1 MLDSNSLIG
10 MPWQLAKSRLQAA
23 HIPFKVMIGG
33 SFNRF
38 FDIAD
43 KGLYVARI
51 TKVDEC
57 LHILVYRPMIASDF
71 GNSIEVDYA
80 KELFNRNHLIRLIL
94 IVMRFQNM
102 LLLLWMAMVVGLNE
116 EGCHDLW
123 GTVQE
128 PTY

>member
-33 SFNRF
+33 N
-38 FDIAD
+38 IAD

-80 KELFNRNHLIRLIL
+80 KEII
-94 IVMRFQNM
+94 
-102 LLLLWMAMVVGLNE
+102 
-116 EGCHDLW
+116 
-123 GTVQE
+123 
-128 PTY
+128 

>member
-80 KELFNRNHLIRLIL
+80 KENI
-94 IVMRFQNM
+94 
-102 LLLLWMAMVVGLNE
+102 
-116 EGCHDLW
+116 
-123 GTVQE
+123 
-128 PTY
+128 

>member
-51 TKVDEC
+51 TK
-57 LHILVYRPMIASDF
+57 
-71 GNSIEVDYA
+71 G
-80 KELFNRNHLIRLIL
+80 
-94 IVMRFQNM
+94 
-102 LLLLWMAMVVGLNE
+102 
-116 EGCHDLW
+116 
-123 GTVQE
+123 
-128 PTY
+128 

>member
-1 MLDSNSLIG
+1 MFDSNSLI
-10 MPWQLAKSRLQAA
+10 AKSRLQAA

-80 KELFNRNHLIRLIL
+80 KEII
-94 IVMRFQNM
+94 
-102 LLLLWMAMVVGLNE
+102 
-116 EGCHDLW
+116 
-123 GTVQE
+123 
-128 PTY
+128 